1 MIGKLTKIT
10 VISICVSMVLAL
22 SGCAKDET
30 TKQIEPS
37 KAETTVEI
45 ITEATTTEKKTTEK
59 ITTEEPTTEEITT
72 EEPTSEVVTLEE
84 TVTKGVDKD
93 KELEKI
99 IAKKTYYGSVILPY
113 ILAHEKK
120 IAKNKKDWMS
130 VVYSILRVSDAHI
143 LKGFRCKITLEGDTS
158 FTMVPKRIVDE
169 MMMVYTGNKK
179 SPEEIPAGL
188 DVMSYDKDAKAYKI
202 LAGELGLAYLQHESH
217 KLLGGGK
224 AKIRTYRII
233 NESEPNEK
241 KVYYDVV
248 IRYNPNAELG
258 FTIDSYKKINA
269 KK

>member
-30 TKQIEPS
+30 TKQIETS
-37 KAETTVEI
+37 KAETTVEVT
-45 ITEATTTEKKTTEK
+45 TEETTTEETITEE
-59 ITTEEPTTEEITT
+59 ITAEEPTTEVI
-72 EEPTSEVVTLEE
+72 TLEE

-120 IAKNKKDWMS
+120 ITKNKKDWMS

-169 MMMVYTGNKK
+169 MMMVYAGNKK
-179 SPEEIPAGL
+179 SPEELPAGL
-188 DVMSYDKDAKAYKI
+188 EAMSYDNDVKAYKI
-202 LAGELGLAYLQHESH
+202 FAGELGLANLQHESH

-224 AKIRTYRII
+224 AKIRTYSVM
-233 NESEPNEK
+233 NVSEPDEK

-248 IRYNPNAELG
+248 ISYNPNAELG